1 MPVLG
6 VTGGAACG
14 KSSFV
19 GALLPLL
26 PEAEA
31 FSADA
36 AVNQLAEE
44 DPAVRSDLHRL
55 FGGEAFTP
63 DGRYNRPLV
72 RERVFAD
79 ASLRAGLDA
88 VFHPRVRTLWSAR
101 AAQARQSKHWLV
113 AEIPLLYETGGEVLC
128 DRVATV
134 ACSPQLQWH
143 RLTVVRGLTDVIA
156 SQIRVA
162 QTSLQEK
169 SSRADHLIWNDFPFP
184 CLQRQAGLCAAWLLH
199 ARI

>member
-6 VTGGAACG
+6 VTGGAGCG

-26 PEAEA
+26 PGAEA

-36 AVNQLAEE
+36 AVSDLAES
-44 DPAVRSDLHRL
+44 DTGVRAELVQLLGS
-55 FGGEAFTP
+55 EAFTP
-63 DGRYNRPLV
+63 EGRYNRRLV
-72 RERVFAD
+72 RDRIFAD
-79 ASLRAGLDA
+79 ASLRAGLNA
-88 VFHPRVRTLWSAR
+88 VFHPRVRALWSAL
-101 AAQARQSKHWLV
+101 AEQARQSDRWLV

-128 DRVATV
+128 DRIATV
-134 ACSPQLQWH
+134 ACSPQVQWH
-143 RLTVVRGLTDVIA
+143 RLTVVRGLTEVIA

-162 QTSLQEK
+162 QTSLEEK
-169 SSRADHLIWNDFPFP
+169 SRRADHLIWNDFPFL

-199 ARI
+199 ARA

>member
-6 VTGGAACG
+6 VTGGAGCG

-26 PEAEA
+26 PGAEA

-36 AVNQLAEE
+36 AVRDLAES
-44 DPAVRSDLHRL
+44 DTGVRAELVQLLGS
-55 FGGEAFTP
+55 EAFTP
-63 DGRYNRPLV
+63 EGRYDRGLV
-72 RERVFAD
+72 RARIFAD
-79 ASLRAGLDA
+79 ASLRAGLNA
-88 VFHPRVRTLWSAR
+88 VFHPRVRALWSTLAE
-101 AAQARQSKHWLV
+101 QARQSDRWLV

-128 DRVATV
+128 DRIATV
-134 ACSPQLQWH
+134 ACSPQVQWH
-143 RLTVVRGLTDVIA
+143 RLTVVRGLTEVIA

-162 QTSLQEK
+162 QTSLEEK
-169 SSRADHLIWNDFPFP
+169 SRRADHLIWNDFPFL

-199 ARI
+199 TRI

>member
-26 PEAEA
+26 PGAEV

-36 AVNQLAEE
+36 AVGQLAEH
-44 DPAVRSDLHRL
+44 DPLVRADITQLL
-55 FGGEAFTP
+55 GAEAFTSE
-63 DGRYNRPLV
+63 GRYNRPFV

-79 ASLRAGLDA
+79 ASLRLGLNA
-88 VFHPRVRTLWSAR
+88 IFHPRVRALWR
-101 AAQARQSKHWLV
+101 ALAEQARRSDFWLI

-128 DRVATV
+128 DRIATV
-134 ACSPQLQWH
+134 ACSPQVQWH
-143 RLTVVRGLTDVIA
+143 RLTVIRGLTELIA

-162 QTSLQEK
+162 QTSLEEK
-169 SSRADHLIWNDFPFP
+169 SSRADHLIWNDFPFL

-199 ARI
+199 TRA